1 MLNSSGHRVATIA
14 LGGGAGNV
22 QYDAGSRRI
31 LVDVQTRNEVAVID
45 PRTNRVVR
53 RLRLA
58 GCVTNHS
65 LLVDAPRRLAFITCE
80 GNAKL
85 LILDLRTMK
94 VTGAFQVGDGP
105 DVLALDAGLHRLYV
119 SSESGVVAV
128 FAETKHGVK
137 SLGLA
142 FLAGAAHT
150 VGVDPRT
157 HLVYFPLQSGSKGR
171 PELLIMRPT

>member
-65 LLVDAPRRLAFITCE
+65 LLVDAPRRLAFIRARATRSC
-80 GNAKL
+80 
-85 LILDLRTMK
+85 
-94 VTGAFQVGDGP
+94 
-105 DVLALDAGLHRLYV
+105 
-119 SSESGVVAV
+119 
-128 FAETKHGVK
+128 
-137 SLGLA
+137 
-142 FLAGAAHT
+142 
-150 VGVDPRT
+150 
-157 HLVYFPLQSGSKGR
+157 
-171 PELLIMRPT
+171 